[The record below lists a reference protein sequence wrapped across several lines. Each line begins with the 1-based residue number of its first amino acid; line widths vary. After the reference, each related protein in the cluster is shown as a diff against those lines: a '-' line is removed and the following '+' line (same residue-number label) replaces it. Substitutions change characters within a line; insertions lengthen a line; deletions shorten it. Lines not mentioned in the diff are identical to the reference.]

1 MKKRIF
7 AVFLLGILWSIPA
20 LAQEF
25 PHYEVFTGY
34 GYVRPSGGQANLNGW
49 HASFAANMNEWLG
62 VAVELSGQYGTQT
75 LTTTTSSGDVSIE
88 TDANFHTLG
97 FGPRFTY
104 RRNERILPFA
114 HVLFGLAR
122 GKWSGPAPL
131 GGAETSF
138 GMAAGGGVDAKITNN
153 FSIRMI
159 QAEYVRTQFGTDP
172 EHQFRLATGALF
184 SF

>member
-1 MKKRIF
+1 MKKRVF
-7 AVFLLGILWSIPA
+7 AVVLLPILWSIPA

-25 PHYEVFTGY
+25 PNYEIFTGY

-49 HASFAANMNEWLG
+49 HASFAANMNEWIG

-75 LTTTTSSGDVSIE
+75 LTTTTSSGEVSVNM
-88 TDANFHTLG
+88 DADFHSLG

-104 RRNERILPFA
+104 RRNQRIVPFA

-122 GKWSGPAPL
+122 GKWTGPSAVSGE
-131 GGAETSF
+131 ETSF
-138 GMAAGGGVDAKITNN
+138 GTAVGGGVDAKLSNH
-153 FSIRMI
+153 FSIRLI
-159 QAEYVRTQFGTDP
+159 QAEWVRTHFGPSP
-172 EHQFRLATGALF
+172 ENQFRLATGALF

>member
-1 MKKRIF
+1 MLPCWLAHGRGRTCEFSLSHRTADPCKR
-7 AVFLLGILWSIPA
+7 
-20 LAQEF
+20 
-25 PHYEVFTGY
+25 
-34 GYVRPSGGQANLNGW
+34 SG
-49 HASFAANMNEWLG
+49 
-62 VAVELSGQYGTQT
+62 
-75 LTTTTSSGDVSIE
+75 
-88 TDANFHTLG
+88 
-97 FGPRFTY
+97 P
-104 RRNERILPFA
+104 
-114 HVLFGLAR
+114 AR
-122 GKWSGPAPL
+122 GKWHGPAPL

>member
-1 MKKRIF
+1 MKWRISG
-7 AVFLLGILWSIPA
+7 VILLPILCSISA

-25 PHYEVFTGY
+25 PHYEIFTGY
-34 GYVRPSGGQANLNGW
+34 GYVRPAGGQANLNGW

-75 LTTTTSSGDVSIE
+75 FTTTTSSGDISVV
-88 TDANFHTLG
+88 TDANFHSLG

-104 RRNERILPFA
+104 RRNERIVPFA

-122 GKWSGPAPL
+122 GKWSGPPPV

-138 GMAAGGGVDAKITNN
+138 GTAAGGGVDAKLSNN
-153 FSIRMI
+153 FSIRLI
-159 QAEYVRTQFGTDP
+159 QAEYVRTHFGPTA

>member
-1 MKKRIF
+1 MKRRIPG
-7 AVFLLGILWSIPA
+7 VGLLAILWSIPA

-75 LTTTTSSGDVSIE
+75 LTTTTSSGEITTE
-88 TDANFHTLG
+88 TDADFHSLG

-104 RRNERILPFA
+104 RRNERIVPFA
-114 HVLFGLAR
+114 HALFGLAR
-122 GKWSGPAPL
+122 GKWSGPPPV

-138 GMAAGGGVDAKITNN
+138 GAALGGGVDARLNN
-153 FSIRMI
+153 HFSIRLV
-159 QAEYVRTQFGTDP
+159 QAEYVRTHFGPTP